1 MSTPSPWPPDP
12 LPKLYAIVDAGLTAR
27 AGWEVP
33 AFAAALLRGGA
44 ALIQLRAKSTATGRL
59 LAWADRLVDQA
70 ARYGATIV
78 VNDRADVARLAAAG
92 GVHVGQDDLSVT
104 AVRGVLGPATV
115 VGLSTHTLEQLQAAT
130 VEPITY
136 AALGPVFE
144 THSKASP
151 DAPVG
156 LEMVRQAARVA
167 APIPVVGIGGI
178 TLDNAAQV
186 IAAGA
191 STVAVISDLLVG
203 GDPERRV
210 AAFVAALERCVGHP
224 SDGPR
229 AGR

>member
-1 MSTPSPWPPDP
+1 MVAPVRTAPNP
-12 LPKLYAIVDAGLTAR
+12 LPKLYPIVDADLTAR

-33 AFAAALLRGGA
+33 AFAEALLRGGA
-44 ALIQLRAKSTATGRL
+44 VLIQLRAKSTASGRL

-78 VNDRADVARLAAAG
+78 VNDRADVARLAGAG
-92 GVHVGQDDLSVT
+92 GVHVGQDDLSVA
-104 AVRGVLGPATV
+104 AVRGLLGPAAI
-115 VGLSTHTLEQLQAAT
+115 VGLSTRTLGQLQAAS

-136 AALGPVFE
+136 VALGPVFE

-156 LEMVRQAARVA
+156 LEMVRQAAGAA

-191 STVAVISDLLVG
+191 STVAVIADLLVG

-210 AAFVAALERCVGHP
+210 AAFVAALG
-224 SDGPR
+224 
-229 AGR
+229 A